1 MHLIRCDATA
11 RMKPTR
17 ISGKF
22 KFNLTTVVHCAIY
35 LENWTAPVQPLP
47 PPPPLPN
54 KQILYKSRSESRYKH
69 FEILQPYFNTC
80 ISHISKKILTFLVAS
95 RRT

>member
-35 LENWTAPVQPLP
+35 LENWTAPVQPP
-47 PPPPLPN
+47 PPPPPFQIN
-54 KQILYKSRSESRYKH
+54 KFY
-69 FEILQPYFNTC
+69 
-80 ISHISKKILTFLVAS
+80 ISLEASHDTNISKYYSHTSTHVYHIYQRKF
-95 RRT
+95 